1 MTVPSPRGDRDR
13 GAATLLAAVLVSALA
28 LAAAAG
34 AAVGSVALR
43 RSQVQ
48 AVADV
53 AALAAAQSV
62 SDPCTEA
69 AGAAAA
75 NRMILVTCSVVDGD
89 IRVEVAGEASPA
101 LARVL
106 GLLGQPEPTVIA
118 AARAGPPTG

>member
-53 AALAAAQSV
+53 AALAYPRISADVQRYMTS
-62 SDPCTEA
+62 
-69 AGAAAA
+69 G
-75 NRMILVTCSVVDGD
+75 RG
-89 IRVEVAGEASPA
+89 
-101 LARVL
+101 
-106 GLLGQPEPTVIA
+106 PTRIQVKCCI
-118 AARAGPPTG
+118 